1 MNINFNLKK
10 IKNDVFKNNS
20 TEYHVTELSRL
31 KSKIKELELCITE
44 LRVANAKQQTTINEL
59 IEINKQQK
67 DQIGQLEKRL
77 KIDSSNS
84 SQSSSQDKFPKKPI
98 TNNREKSGKESG
110 GQKGHKGGNLAFIA
124 NYKNIDETVT
134 HKPYAC
140 NQCGTVIDKFNL
152 VDTRQVQ
159 DVIIKKKITNHLIYN
174 GVCACG
180 CENKLELDIP
190 HGVSYGDIIKSA
202 VMYLHNQDLI
212 PSDRVT
218 QTSEAL
224 FDTPINESTVY
235 NWQKEL
241 SAQLDPYELTVKEE
255 ILQQKT
261 LHADESGMKVKLV
274 DETGKVKNGNWL
286 HVICNAKYTHYGL
299 HKKRGFIAMKELGII
314 AKFTGNLMHDCYHSY
329 FKFEN
334 VQHGL
339 CNAHI
344 LRELRSITQFYE
356 LGFAEQLRNLL
367 LEIHKTVEQA
377 KIDNKL
383 CLEAELIK
391 NYEDRLVTI
400 LTTADIE
407 AITLTNEK
415 WKKAT
420 QAFIKRIRKY
430 QNEYLAFMHDFS
442 MEFTNNQAERDIRMV
457 KVKQKI
463 SGGFRTEENARN
475 FLKIRGFIST
485 ARKQGQK
492 ILPALSRVIAN
503 ANDHILSNTYNV
515 NTPSPILINTT

>member
-1 MNINFNLKK
+1 MH
-10 IKNDVFKNNS
+10 
-20 TEYHVTELSRL
+20 Y
-31 KSKIKELELCITE
+31 LC
-44 LRVANAKQQTTINEL
+44 
-59 IEINKQQK
+59 
-67 DQIGQLEKRL
+67 
-77 KIDSSNS
+77 
-84 SQSSSQDKFPKKPI
+84 
-98 TNNREKSGKESG
+98 
-110 GQKGHKGGNLAFIA
+110 
-124 NYKNIDETVT
+124 
-134 HKPYAC
+134 C
-140 NQCGTVIDKFNL
+140 
-152 VDTRQVQ
+152 
-159 DVIIKKKITNHLIYN
+159 
-174 GVCACG
+174 
-180 CENKLELDIP
+180 
-190 HGVSYGDIIKSA
+190 
-202 VMYLHNQDLI
+202 
-212 PSDRVT
+212 
-218 QTSEAL
+218 
-224 FDTPINESTVY
+224 
-235 NWQKEL
+235 
-241 SAQLDPYELTVKEE
+241 
-255 ILQQKT
+255 
-261 LHADESGMKVKLV
+261 
-274 DETGKVKNGNWL
+274 
-286 HVICNAKYTHYGL
+286 
-299 HKKRGFIAMKELGII
+299 
-314 AKFTGNLMHDCYHSY
+314 
-329 FKFEN
+329 EN